1 MEDRTGS
8 DAAAAAAAAVNA
20 AANQQNSNN
29 NMDKVSMENLEL
41 PFLKKWVRTRH
52 SILFRLSN
60 RTVQVV
66 FFDRTEVLLSSEA
79 RIVTYLDKQGVR
91 IQHSLDEV
99 LRTGRADITKRLRYT
114 KDIMYRLIHLQ
125 QTPANTNTNA
135 NSHSNTNS
143 GNGSST
149 TPTIEP

>member
-1 MEDRTGS
+1 MTLKMAKKITLDKYNIDLKTMEH
-8 DAAAAAAAAVNA
+8 
-20 AANQQNSNN
+20 
-29 NMDKVSMENLEL
+29 LEL

-79 RIVTYLDKQGVR
+79 RVVTYLDKQGLR

-114 KDIMYRLIHLQ
+114 KDIMYRLIHLHIHKTSDQ
-125 QTPANTNTNA
+125 YPF
-135 NSHSNTNS
+135 
-143 GNGSST
+143 
-149 TPTIEP
+149 